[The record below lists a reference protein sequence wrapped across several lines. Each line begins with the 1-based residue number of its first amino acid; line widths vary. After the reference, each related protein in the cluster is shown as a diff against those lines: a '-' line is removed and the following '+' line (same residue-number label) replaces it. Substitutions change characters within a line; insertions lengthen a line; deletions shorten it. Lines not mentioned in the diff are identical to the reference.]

1 MYTSRLL
8 HVHGYCTHAN
18 IALAR
23 MCSPRVFGNEEGTLP
38 WVCACAHSIFA
49 ATRFNSST
57 IVWLVFL
64 STSSVTFCPSP
75 AVVWVPHITLQLHT
89 VGFPCPNNHGHTE
102 PPPPIQQRQGCT
114 VVGWHS
120 PKNTLTKGVG
130 LTFLNVR
137 NCTLGFLY
145 WSCGTL
151 ADTKYLHKTATRAVA
166 AINVACGS

>member
-1 MYTSRLL
+1 MYTATAHMQTSLLPECAPHGCLGMRKVHCPGCVHVLTPSLLPHASTRQQSFGWSSSPHPVSPSAHRLQW
-8 HVHGYCTHAN
+8 
-18 IALAR
+18 
-23 MCSPRVFGNEEGTLP
+23 FGSLTSH
-38 WVCACAHSIFA
+38 C
-49 ATRFNSST
+49 SST
-57 IVWLVFL
+57 QWGSHVPTIM
-64 STSSVTFCPSP
+64 VTL
-75 AVVWVPHITLQLHT
+75 I
-89 VGFPCPNNHGHTE
+89 
-102 PPPPIQQRQGCT
+102 PPPPRPAAAG
-114 VVGWHS
+114 VHGSGWHS